1 MKRCFT
7 WVVNWFIQWVRKMGI
22 EERIGF
28 AIGGVIGIVVG
39 IALFV
44 SVDKVPAT
52 AIDYEPLEK
61 QMSAIQQ
68 NPDLLLKTNC
78 NISITDDVITV
89 IFSND
94 ECKLTVKYDQSFEVL
109 STSKTDQYMFWLL
122 ALGLAVLIGYFVYA
136 VAAILL
142 TIAVFLIEM
151 LWEFIYNKLKS
162 IKSKKS

>member
-1 MKRCFT
+1 MKRCFM
-7 WVVNWFIQWVRKMGI
+7 WVVNWFIQWVHKMEI

-44 SVDKVPAT
+44 SVDKVPAM

-61 QMSAIQQ
+61 QMSDIQQ
-68 NPDLLLKTNC
+68 NPNLLLKTKC

-94 ECKLTVKYDQSFEVL
+94 KCKLTVKYDQNFEVL
-109 STSKTDQYMFWLL
+109 STSKTDQYMFWLW
-122 ALGLAVLIGYFVYA
+122 ALGLAVLIGTFVYA
-136 VAAILL
+136 LTSFLL
-142 TIAVFLIEM
+142 TLVVYLLEI
-151 LWEFIYNKLKS
+151 LWEFICDRLKS